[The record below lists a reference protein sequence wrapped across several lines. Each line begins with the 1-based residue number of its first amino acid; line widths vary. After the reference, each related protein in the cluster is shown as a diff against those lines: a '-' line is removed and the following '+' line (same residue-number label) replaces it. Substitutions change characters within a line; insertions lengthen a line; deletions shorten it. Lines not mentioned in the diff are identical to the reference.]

1 MDKNKEIYNNAI
13 TFFEKG
19 LLAIP
24 EENIDAYSKDL
35 KGLKEAGGMANT
47 EEEWAYLTFAAVRAA
62 STLAFKLFRIKEL
75 KGDLQELFMSLPT
88 PEEAVKEAQEFNE
101 AHKKE
106 SEELIKAQEKF
117 NEAASKRDLFMAVC
131 NGTPLKEAKQH
142 QEEMRNAVQG
152 R

>member
-1 MDKNKEIYNNAI
+1 MDKNKEIYNNAV

-19 LLAIP
+19 LLVIP

-35 KGLKEAGGMANT
+35 KGLKEASGMAKT
-47 EEEWAYLTFAAVRAA
+47 EEEWAYLAFAAVRAA

-75 KGDLQELFMSLPT
+75 KGDLQERFMLLPT

-101 AHKKE
+101 IHKKE

-142 QEEMRNAVQG
+142 QEEMKRATRG